1 MNGVHRSKEGGCRAK
16 TPLIV
21 MLLVIAPGAMT
32 VGAQAPSQSGAADLA
47 AQCDKLEAQKADL
60 TKEKDGLLAEQKGLE
75 QEDLDIKAM
84 VKKLRDSKMDFKMDA
99 DALQDDIGKYNSKC
113 GGTHTRSVYESL
125 RPTCEPWG
133 KRIDDKNADLDRR
146 GTQFATTQRNIDTR
160 QSNLSNKTLA
170 LTQKIN
176 TNTSNVSAVTAQLDG
191 MHVKTIQ
198 AALRDPLLR
207 SKAASA
213 CKNLQSAESQHC
225 CNSVVFD
232 GTDPHQ
238 CGVPLIFE
246 VLKTGG
252 AFGTAAVRPVK

>member
-1 MNGVHRSKEGGCRAK
+1 MNGARRSKEAGCRAK

-21 MLLVIAPGAMT
+21 MLLVIAPGAL
-32 VGAQAPSQSGAADLA
+32 VAGAQAPSQAGAADLA

-60 TKEKDGLLAEQKGLE
+60 MKQKDGLLAEQKGLD
-75 QEDLDIKAM
+75 QEDLDIKAQ
-84 VKKLRDSKMDFKMDA
+84 VKKLRDAKMDFKMDA
-99 DALQDDIGKYNSKC
+99 DALQDDIGKYNAKC
-113 GGTHTRSVYESL
+113 GGTHTRTVYESL

-133 KRIDDKNADLDRR
+133 KKIDDKNADLEKR
-146 GTQFATTQRNIDTR
+146 GSQFAPTQRNIDTR
-160 QSNLSNKTLA
+160 QSNLSINTLA
-170 LTQKIN
+170 LTRKIN
-176 TNTSNVSAVTAQLDG
+176 DNSSNVSAVTAQLDG
-191 MHVKTIQ
+191 LHVKTIQ

-246 VLKTGG
+246 VFKTGG
-252 AFGTAAVRPVK
+252 AFGTAVVRPGR